1 MDTIAFGGGVRK
13 VCLLAGY
20 VHSALYLHLR
30 ATRKYEPTY
39 VKTCVPLLDEIWE
52 HLPKDSFAEQRV
64 ADAIGGLIEKEP
76 CLQD

>member
-1 MDTIAFGGGVRK
+1 MITVTGVRK
-13 VCLLAGY
+13 YLTRT
-20 VHSALYLHLR
+20 YLHLR